1 MSKIKTKEIIKG
13 TIKSI
18 DKSAVALEKTKDVLV
33 DVKKKSENAYNGY
46 DNVNDYSSNK
56 IESISNSAIDEI
68 NKKGKKSVI
77 DTKQNVSKTKTKI
90 NMMKSKLTEKRLKK
104 NLV

>member
-1 MSKIKTKEIIKG
+1 MSKIKTKEINKG

-46 DNVNDYSSNK
+46 DNVNDYLS
-56 IESISNSAIDEI
+56 
-68 NKKGKKSVI
+68 
-77 DTKQNVSKTKTKI
+77 QRR
-90 NMMKSKLTEKRLKK
+90 KLRRTDHLFGGRPK
-104 NLV
+104 NAFIHRRSQAQPTDPFSQ

>member
-18 DKSAVALEKTKDVLV
+18 DKSTVALQKTKDVLV

-46 DNVNDYSSNK
+46 DNVNDYLSNK
-56 IESISNSAIDEI
+56 IR
-68 NKKGKKSVI
+68 VYF
-77 DTKQNVSKTKTKI
+77 
-90 NMMKSKLTEKRLKK
+90 
-104 NLV
+104 

>member
-33 DVKKKSENAYNGY
+33 DVKEKSENAYNGY

-56 IESISNSAIDEI
+56 IESISNRASGKVIYNFFFAFWKEI
-68 NKKGKKSVI
+68 K
-77 DTKQNVSKTKTKI
+77 
-90 NMMKSKLTEKRLKK
+90 
-104 NLV
+104 

>member
-56 IESISNSAIDEI
+56 IESISNRASGKVIYNFFFAFWKEI
-68 NKKGKKSVI
+68 K
-77 DTKQNVSKTKTKI
+77 
-90 NMMKSKLTEKRLKK
+90 
-104 NLV
+104 

>member
-33 DVKKKSENAYNGY
+33 DVKKKSENTYNGY
-46 DNVNDYSSNK
+46 DNVNDYLSNK
-56 IESISNSAIDEI
+56 IR
-68 NKKGKKSVI
+68 VYF
-77 DTKQNVSKTKTKI
+77 
-90 NMMKSKLTEKRLKK
+90 
-104 NLV
+104 